1 MRRPDHSDNDNFDN
15 RVRELV
21 ARLIIVGLVLAV
33 GGCSNAIDVI
43 CPPAGQCPNT
53 RSAHGGGY

>member
-1 MRRPDHSDNDNFDN
+1 MLRPKHRLSEIVT
-15 RVRELV
+15 RLV
-21 ARLIIVGLVLAV
+21 VIGLMLAV
-33 GGCSNAIDVI
+33 GGCGNAIDVI